1 MKSIRTKITLCLILT
16 VLVGLVASGISSII
30 PNYNSTMSTVEQMM
44 RETAVLAAGRVE
56 QELAAY
62 KNVVME
68 VGCIPQLSDPRVSAD
83 EKKTIID
90 ERVSMHDFQRGNIIG
105 MDGISIF
112 DGKDYS
118 DREYVRQAMQG
129 NVYVSEPLV
138 SKITGELSI
147 MVAAPVYE
155 DGVYGS
161 SIVGVVYFVPHE
173 TFLNDI
179 VSAIQVGE
187 NSRAYMI
194 NKSGDTI
201 ADVTLDT
208 ITVQNIENE
217 AQGDPSLR
225 ELAAIHADMRG
236 GANGFGSYT
245 SGGEKMF
252 AAYAPVSATDGW
264 SIAVTA
270 PQLNYLAA
278 TRDAMVINIA
288 VIVIAI
294 LVSAVIALVLAVNIS
309 RPMKACAD
317 RMKLLVEGD
326 LDTPMPR
333 INSRDETG
341 MLARS
346 TEALVAGLSTV
357 INDISYLLT
366 EMANQNL
373 DVHTKYEKVYVG
385 SFRNILLS
393 MRNMKMQ
400 LSNAM
405 RQVNNSA
412 GQVSSASDQLASG
425 AQMLGQGTTEQASS
439 VEELAARVR
448 EISEQ
453 AQSTATGAQNVRSQ
467 THQAGEEVSRCNQ
480 KMQDLVEAMDKIQ
493 TSSVEIEKILKT
505 IDDIAFQTNI
515 LALNAAVE
523 AARAGEAGKG
533 FAVVAQEVRS
543 LAGKSAQAAQDTS
556 ELIGNST
563 DAVHTGMEIVN
574 NTADVLQGVVDSIQ
588 SVVDSIDNIANV
600 ANDQSD
606 AVRQV
611 SEGITQISVVVQSN
625 SATAEESA
633 AASEQL
639 SAEAASLKQLV
650 GQFTLAS
657 N

>member
-56 QELAAY
+56 QELMAY

-68 VGCIPQLSDPRVSAD
+68 VGCIPQLSDPRVSVD

-105 MDGISIF
+105 MDGVSIF

-129 NVYVSEPLV
+129 NVYVSEPLI

-147 MVAAPVYE
+147 LVAAPIYE
-155 DGVYGS
+155 DGAYGS

-201 ADVTLDT
+201 ADITLDT
-208 ITVQNIENE
+208 ITVQNIEDE
-217 AQGDPSLR
+217 AQSDPSLK

-236 GANGFGSYT
+236 GANGFGEYT
-245 SGGEKMF
+245 SGEDKMF
-252 AAYAPVSATDGW
+252 AAYAPVNDTDGW
-264 SIAVTA
+264 SLAVTA

-294 LVSAVIALVLAVNIS
+294 LVSAVIALILAVNIS

-326 LDTPMPR
+326 LETLVPK
-333 INSRDETG
+333 INSKDETG
-341 MLARS
+341 MLANS
-346 TEALVAGLSTV
+346 TAALVEGLSTV
-357 INDISYLLT
+357 INDIRYLLT

-373 DVHTKYEKVYVG
+373 DVHTKHEEVYVG

-439 VEELAARVR
+439 VEELASRVR
-448 EISEQ
+448 EIAEQ
-453 AQSTATGAQNVRSQ
+453 AQSTASGAQDVRGQ
-467 THQAGEEVSRCNQ
+467 THQAGEEVSMCNQ
-480 KMQDLVEAMDKIQ
+480 KMQDLVEAMEKIQ

-543 LAGKSAQAAQDTS
+543 LAGKSAQAAQNTS

-563 DAVHTGMEIVN
+563 EAVHTGMEIVK
-574 NTADVLQGVVDSIQ
+574 NTADVLLGVVDSIQ
-588 SVVDSIDNIANV
+588 TVVESIDNIANV